1 GGAASDSRGG
11 QSARANGRTAAAA
24 AMAPKIMPKSVRLD
38 VSVRTESVRARF
50 GPGHCQNGWL
60 DKSKPRALAILAPHT
75 VKPKVTLHG
84 WRPATNTAID
94 SRPMATA
101 PITMVRLGRTLAPCR
116 RATAPT
122 IAAAIARLARVAAR
136 PPHGPRNLLPTIW
149 APPPSARHAAPGD

>member
-101 PITMVRLGRTLAPCR
+101 PITMVRLGRRLSPPRRALPPPNPGAIATLPPLAPR
-116 RATAPT
+116 
-122 IAAAIARLARVAAR
+122 
-136 PPHGPRNLLPTIW
+136 
-149 APPPSARHAAPGD
+149 